1 MTFYAVVLLMA
12 IKTVPFGEDTNL
24 GDLFRSVGT
33 PTGEIAFCCKR
44 LLFNT
49 KPISYLNQFINS
61 NKPVLK
67 ANSP

>member
-24 GDLFRSVGT
+24 GDLFRLVGT

-44 LLFNT
+44 LLFNHQT
-49 KPISYLNQFINS
+49 YFLPEPIHQFKQTHAKS
-61 NKPVLK
+61 
-67 ANSP
+67 